1 MANEYKI
8 AIHIAGKLEKSL
20 GSSVKE
26 ANGVLDTLGNTGGG
40 VLGGINKGLSVLGK
54 ATVGVFGATG
64 AAMAAAAKQ
73 SITTGMAFED
83 AMANTAAI
91 AGVSKTSAEFYKLK
105 AAAEEMGRTTSKT
118 AAESADAL
126 GYMALA
132 GWDVDTSV
140 SALPGILHLS
150 EATGLELATTSDL
163 VTDSMSAMGVGVDEL
178 AGYMDVLAKAQNSS
192 NMTVQQEMDAF
203 IKSGG
208 ILQSLGVGYEDAATT
223 LGLMANKGLK
233 GSEAGTALNA
243 IMRNLSAT
251 SGQSAKAMEALGL
264 SMFDSEGNF
273 KGMEQALTEVNTALS
288 GMTEEDRTQ
297 YLQQLGG
304 RYGSVLGLLLDNFN
318 QVEDAQGNVTTGW
331 QDLSSEIEDSSGALE
346 EMRDTK
352 LDTLTGDVSKLTSA
366 LEALETKFYEAMN
379 GQLREAVSWLTD
391 KVGELQT
398 AFEEGGLE
406 GFAETLGTSLADA
419 AVKAAEE
426 APKIIKSVGTVADE
440 IVKAFGSEDTAG
452 KMAVGATTI
461 IDTLSTELF
470 TLAGDI
476 ADSALNLL
484 DEFINAFAAEDG
496 VGKLADGASKL
507 LDGISSGIDQH
518 GDSITSA
525 ATKIITQL
533 AEALPGLAE
542 SYAGMALTIIEQLAT
557 AIGDHGAEI
566 GEAAG
571 TLIAKLAVGFVEHLP
586 EIVNSGIVIIGG
598 ILIGILKA
606 GGALIAAVPK
616 LFMELWDAI
625 IGINWLDL
633 GMQIVK
639 GIWNGIT
646 TLWSSFVDWLG
657 NLSTN
662 ETPTVDNSGNQLNEG
677 WYFNG
682 GAEGGENYYNEETDM
697 YYTAEKA
704 AEMGAF
710 SAAAEEAGAA
720 ASAADAAYQKAC
732 ESLEQTG
739 ESADHSATALETF
752 NSDLQESKT
761 LNLSD
766 LGITA
771 PEADTSATDG
781 ALADLMTQYG
791 EIVNESP
798 LQGEA
803 AGQGF
808 TDGLGGALAGAVT
821 EAQTTATSITS
832 AFSGLYGEMMSIGAN
847 IGNGLV
853 SGMSS
858 TLGMVRSMAEQL
870 ADAAAS
876 AIKARALIASPSKVT
891 MQYGSFIGE
900 GLALGM
906 RNATPMVTSA
916 AGSLGGAATNRSA
929 ILGGMSVNRGMG
941 GGGSINFSPVIN
953 LSGTNLTQGDVRNA
967 MKMSM
972 AEFEKLM
979 NQYQKK
985 RGRVA
990 FA

>member
-8 AIHIAGKLEKSL
+8 AIHIAGKLEQSL
-20 GSSVKE
+20 GNAVNG
-26 ANGVLDTLGNTGGG
+26 ANKTLSGLGKVGGG
-40 VLGGINKGLSVLGK
+40 VLGGINKGLAGLGK
-54 ATVGVFGATG
+54 ATVGVFAATG
-64 AAMAAAAKQ
+64 TAMAAAAKQ
-73 SITTGMAFED
+73 SVTTGMAFED

-91 AGVSKTSAEFYKLK
+91 AGIKKNSEEYQKLK
-105 AAAEEMGRTTSKT
+105 LAAEQMGESTSKT

-132 GWDVDTSV
+132 GWDVDTSIT
-140 SALPGILHLS
+140 ALPQILHLS
-150 EATGLELATTSDL
+150 EAAGTDLAHTSDL
-163 VTDSMSAMGVGVDEL
+163 VTDSMAAMGLEVSDL
-178 AGYMDVLAKAQNSS
+178 SGYLDVVAKAQNSS
-192 NMTVQQEMDAF
+192 NMSAEQALEGM

-208 ILQSLGVGYEDAATT
+208 ALHNLGVDYTDAATA
-223 LGLMANKGLK
+223 LGAISNVVK
-233 GSEAGTALNA
+233 GSEAGTAINS
-243 IMRNLSAT
+243 IMRKLTQT
-251 SGQSAKAMEALGL
+251 SGESAKAMEALGI
-264 SMFDSEGNF
+264 SMFDSEGQF
-273 KGMEQALTEVNTALS
+273 VGMEEGLWRVHEALD
-288 GMTEEDRTQ
+288 GMSDADRTA
-297 YLQQLGG
+297 YLQHLGG
-304 RYGSVLGLLLDNFN
+304 QYYSILGNLLDQFDPI
-318 QVEDAQGNVTTGW
+318 EDEQGNVTTGW
-331 QDLSSEIEDSSGALE
+331 RELHDEIADSGGALDQ
-346 EMRDTK
+346 MRDTK
-352 LDTLTGDVSKLTSA
+352 LDTLTGDIDKLTSA
-366 LEALETKFYEAMN
+366 LEALENKFFEAMN
-379 GQLREAVSWLTD
+379 GQLREAVQWLTD
-391 KVGELQT
+391 KVGELKT
-398 AFEEGGLE
+398 AFTEGGIDQ
-406 GFAETLGTSLADA
+406 FAETLGTTLADA

-426 APKIIKSVGTVADE
+426 VPKIVKSIGTVADE

-452 KMAVGATTI
+452 KLAVGATTI

-518 GDSITSA
+518 GDSIASA

-832 AFSGLYGEMMSIGAN
+832 AFNGLYFEMISIGMH
-847 IGNGLV
+847 IGEGLV
-853 SGMSS
+853 QGMNAMIAQVQAS
-858 TLGMVRSMAEQL
+858 AANL
-870 ADAAAS
+870 ANAAS
-876 AIKARALIASPSKVT
+876 AAIEAAAQIGSPSKVT
-891 MQYGSFIGE
+891 TRIGEFIGE
-900 GLALGM
+900 GLAIGM
-906 RNATPMVTSA
+906 RDSIPNVSAT
-916 AGSLGGAATNRSA
+916 AGSLGGAATDRSS

-953 LSGTNLTQGDVRNA
+953 LSGTNLTQGDVQKA
-967 MKMSM
+967 MRMSM
-972 AEFEKLM
+972 SEFEKLM
-979 NQYQKK
+979 AQYQKK